1 MENRGAGASRDKPM
15 KDVGNP
21 SLPENHGHINSSV
34 HGCVLSFVA
43 GFVDVVGFI
52 SLFGLFT
59 AHVTGNFIMIG
70 VELTG
75 SSEGLA
81 TKLLALPAFVG
92 AVATTRLLESRL
104 AQRQLP
110 AVALLL
116 AVECVFLLLFVG
128 AGLWVRG
135 GVGLSAGSWWATL
148 AGMLAVVAMGIQNA
162 LSRTALADLGP
173 TTIMTGN
180 TTQIVIDLVDLSSA
194 GPEQAGA
201 IHVRLRKMLPAVVGF
216 AAGAVLGALAFAAIS
231 FWCVLLPVL
240 LLAALCRQ
248 RWQARPVLA

>member
-1 MENRGAGASRDKPM
+1 MKEVGRTSFPESHKP
-15 KDVGNP
+15 
-21 SLPENHGHINSSV
+21 INNSV
-34 HGCVLSFVA
+34 HGCVLSYVA

-81 TKLLALPAFVG
+81 TKLLALPAFAG
-92 AVATTRLLESRL
+92 AVATTRLLESWL
-104 AQRQLP
+104 VQRRRP
-110 AVALLL
+110 AVAVLL
-116 AVECVFLLLFVG
+116 AIECVFLLLFVG
-128 AGLWVRG
+128 TGLLATLARA
-135 GVGLSAGSWWATL
+135 GLSAGSSLATL

-180 TTQIVIDLVDLSSA
+180 TTQIVIDLVDLLTA

-201 IHVRLRKMLPAVVGF
+201 IRARLRKMLPAVAGF

-240 LLAALCRQ
+240 MLAALCRQ
-248 RWQARPVLA
+248 QWQAKPVPA

>member
-1 MENRGAGASRDKPM
+1 M
-15 KDVGNP
+15 
-21 SLPENHGHINSSV
+21 PESQRNTNGGL
-34 HGCVLSFVA
+34 HGCMLSFVA

-52 SLFGLFT
+52 ALFGLFT

-70 VELTG
+70 VDLTG

-81 TKLLALPAFVG
+81 AKLLALPAFVG
-92 AVATTRLLESRL
+92 AVATTRLLELRL
-104 AQRQLP
+104 ARRQRP
-110 AVALLL
+110 AVAVLL
-116 AVECVFLLLFVG
+116 AVECMFLLLFVS
-128 AGLWVRG
+128 AGLWAKAG
-135 GVGLSAGSWWATL
+135 AGLSAGSLPSIL
-148 AGMLAVVAMGIQNA
+148 AGMLAVIAMGIQNA

-201 IHVRLRKMLPAVVGF
+201 IHARLRKMLPAVAGF

-248 RWQARPVLA
+248 RWQARLVLA